1 MLDYKSSLLK
11 FGGIL
16 APHSCLGDIGH
27 FLQEILDQIAD
38 IDLVLNFKCTEEC
51 TSVHRSPLCPK
62 VKPQDEEL
70 ISADLAWKERFAFYA
85 EEVGVNL
92 FGFKI

>member
-1 MLDYKSSLLK
+1 M
-11 FGGIL
+11 
-16 APHSCLGDIGH
+16 
-27 FLQEILDQIAD
+27 QEILDQIAD

-51 TSVHRSPLCPK
+51 TSLHKSPPSPK

-85 EEVGVNL
+85 EQVGIINL
-92 FGFKI
+92 FGLEFECKLNIYKLAN